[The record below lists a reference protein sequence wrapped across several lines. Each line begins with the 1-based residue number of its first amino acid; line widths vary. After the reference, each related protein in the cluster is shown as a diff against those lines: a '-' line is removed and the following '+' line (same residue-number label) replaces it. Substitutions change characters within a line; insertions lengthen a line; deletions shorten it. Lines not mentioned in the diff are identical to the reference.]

1 MFAVG
6 DEVTVSEEIYE
17 PADEYQPGGALVRPG
32 EKLIIREI
40 RETGEWPIKVSHEFV
55 TDGRMFG
62 VSAAELKPYAVPC
75 QGIDADLS
83 HL

>member
-6 DEVTVSEEIYE
+6 DEVTVVKQIYE
-17 PADEYQPGGALVRPG
+17 PADDYQPDGMLARLG

-40 RETGEWPIKVSHEFV
+40 REAGEWPFKVSHEFV

-62 VSAAELKPYAVPC
+62 VSEAELKPYAVPC
-75 QGIDADLS
+75 GIYDADLS